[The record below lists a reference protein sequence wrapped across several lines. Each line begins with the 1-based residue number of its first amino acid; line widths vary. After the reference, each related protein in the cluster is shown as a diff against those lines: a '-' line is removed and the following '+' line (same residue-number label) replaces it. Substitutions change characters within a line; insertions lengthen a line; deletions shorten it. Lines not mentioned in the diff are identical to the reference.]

1 MILYSGILAVMFV
14 ELVLL
19 GCKKEDTNHS
29 SFMSV
34 YETTCLKGICAFAVV
49 LCHIFA
55 YYNQGIAMKVFNK
68 SAFIPVAMFFLFT
81 GYGLIISVD
90 KKENYLDGFLVNR
103 LGKLYLPL
111 WSSLIINEMLRFL
124 LNSKREYSFLTIIR
138 DISGLNAVWFFAVI
152 IIYYIAFFS
161 IWKITRGNRAVTV
174 LIIFT
179 ILQCVGCCLLKMGKQ
194 YYTSSFGFV
203 LGMLLAREKKND
215 FSNLKKL
222 VYTVKNN
229 KSLWILIMVAVAV
242 SGVAYYRYH
251 DAIFIGQ
258 LLLRNLLG
266 IVIVSFILMFL
277 YHYKIGNHFSEILGR
292 YSYEIYLLHPTAIL
306 SVRTGRLCT
315 LPPWCQVIAIIVITI
330 AEAVILHEL
339 SKRFLS
345 LKRG

>member
-14 ELVLL
+14 GLVLL
-19 GCKKEDTNHS
+19 GCTKEDTNHS

-49 LCHIFA
+49 LCHIYA
-55 YYNQGIAMKVFNK
+55 YYNQGLAMKIFNK

-90 KKENYLDGFLVNR
+90 NKENYLDGFLANR

-111 WSSLIINEMLRFL
+111 WGSLIINETLRFL
-124 LNSKREYSFLTIIR
+124 LHSKREYSFEMIIR
-138 DISGLNAVWFFAVI
+138 DISGLNAVWFFSVI

-161 IWKITRGNRAVTV
+161 IWKITRGNRAVPV

-179 ILQCVGCCLLKMGKQ
+179 ILQCVGCCLMKMGKQ

-203 LGMLLAREKKND
+203 LGMLLAKEKNSD
-215 FSNLKKL
+215 FSNLKTL
-222 VYTVKNN
+222 VYKVKNS

-266 IVIVSFILMFL
+266 IVIVSIILMFL
-277 YHYKIGNHFSEILGR
+277 YHYKIGNRFSNILGK
-292 YSYEIYLLHPTAIL
+292 YSYEIYLLHPTVIL
-306 SVRTGRLCT
+306 SVRTGWLCT
-315 LPPWCQVIAIIVITI
+315 LPTWCQVVAIIVITI
-330 AEAVILHEL
+330 AAAFALHNL
-339 SKRFLS
+339 YMWFFS